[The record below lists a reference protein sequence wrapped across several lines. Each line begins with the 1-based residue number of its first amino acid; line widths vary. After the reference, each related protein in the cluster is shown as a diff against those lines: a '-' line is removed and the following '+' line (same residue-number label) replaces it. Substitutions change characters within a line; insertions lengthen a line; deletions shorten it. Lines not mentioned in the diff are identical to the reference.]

1 MNLIYEAKESELERT
16 KYLKLTNLKVEN
28 TKKGMKLQAL
38 ENKNAQ
44 CELIKNSKRWFLPS
58 QFKIEF
64 DITEIE
70 GNINLCMG
78 NRKSNKEKNNLIVS
92 SELLDLK
99 NQNNHITISYDNG
112 NINFKNGLDIKYSK
126 NTNFEEDISF
136 WISFDGNI
144 TNKSITIKDIKIT
157 TNIPTFC
164 QIGTCVSRDLFNG
177 SINKG
182 YKKHF
187 RSERAL
193 LRSTIISLMEEPI
206 DFKEEEVIVEE
217 GIGGYSGSSK
227 LRTEIG
233 KDDLTNKF
241 LEDLKEIQPE
251 YLIIDVIRDIGEG
264 NLEIDGG
271 KYISYDHRDLRY
283 TTFYK
288 NLTVQNLLKI
298 TEEEDKFLKLW
309 KERCNQLFS
318 FLNENCPNTIII
330 LNSARHVSRMLKSNG
345 EIIENKNFK
354 KRENLYNPY
363 KIIADE
369 YICNNFDVEVLEFD
383 ENTLAHEDHK
393 WGKGPVHYTPDY
405 YEKTS
410 KQLNEIVKRNR
421 SIKTKEDELLNKK
434 IRQLRKEK
442 IILKS
447 NIYQINKEKEEF
459 EIENNKLNNKLNNVL
474 SSKSWKI
481 TKPLRYFM
489 NILRKYK

>member
-318 FLNENCPNTIII
+318 FLNEN
-330 LNSARHVSRMLKSNG
+330 
-345 EIIENKNFK
+345 FDF
-354 KRENLYNPY
+354 Y
-363 KIIADE
+363 
-369 YICNNFDVEVLEFD
+369 CNRRLI
-383 ENTLAHEDHK
+383 
-393 WGKGPVHYTPDY
+393 WR
-405 YEKTS
+405 
-410 KQLNEIVKRNR
+410 I
-421 SIKTKEDELLNKK
+421 
-434 IRQLRKEK
+434 
-442 IILKS
+442 
-447 NIYQINKEKEEF
+447 
-459 EIENNKLNNKLNNVL
+459 
-474 SSKSWKI
+474 SKSQKKFFRAFWNAK
-481 TKPLRYFM
+481 R
-489 NILRKYK
+489 